1 MPSPHFVI
9 FFKADIIKGDVTFTF
24 WINKYQATV
33 IKKRL
38 SKQFIYETIAH
49 VWLGFKWVYR
59 ITHHS
64 TFTTLIYSFLFFI
77 KRLQKYK
84 NAPIIN
90 KQAAFLHI
98 AQINI
103 YGLFPLPFRY
113 CFMTGYPY
121 FSAIIC
127 RFYSIIPMIFFIFA

>member
-1 MPSPHFVI
+1 M
-9 FFKADIIKGDVTFTF
+9 
-24 WINKYQATV
+24 
-33 IKKRL
+33 
-38 SKQFIYETIAH
+38 SKQFIYGTIAH

-59 ITHHS
+59 IMHHL

-90 KQAAFLHI
+90 KQAAFLYI
-98 AQINI
+98 AQISI
-103 YGLFPLPFRY
+103 YGLLPLPSRC

-121 FSAIIC
+121 FSTIIC
-127 RFYSIIPMIFFIFA
+127 RFYSIIPMILFIFPLWKARPRLSLWVETSVYSFLHLFSLHYCMAVQFRL